1 MNDYVKTHTDQAA
14 AHFTSGD
21 REAAFD
27 ALKKALDR
35 EPDNVPALALAAE
48 LALRSGSR
56 QESEDIVER
65 LFDMDPASFDGEVQ
79 KQLGLVCFGNEL
91 YSRAAQLLE
100 WARENSCVDGMS
112 LYQLGVAYRR
122 LGNMDSADT
131 RLQESLRAKPE
142 IPAPQL
148 QLGHVHKALGNVDRA
163 AEHYR
168 TFIEMAP
175 TAIGTG
181 YWCLADLKSYEF
193 SDDDIAAMNSAI
205 ESVRENPPQLSALHF
220 ALGWAAETRKDYA
233 EAMDHYKE
241 GNSIQARLNP
251 FNAEQ
256 YHRIVAGLSTVPAQ
270 QEPLQSDER
279 PVAILIVGLP
289 RTGTTLIEQILAAH
303 SRVQATDELPFLEK
317 IALRLEM
324 SGGYPNRLSA
334 MTDDECRALR
344 RRYLDGVRAYLK
356 QDADFFIDKYPGN
369 FLHIGQIKRI
379 MPESIIIDARRD
391 PRDVAVSAYRQMF
404 NVRNEFAT
412 TFDGIFEYYKGYL
425 AMIGHWKSVYPDQI
439 KTVNYE
445 QLVSSPDEQIEAL
458 LDFCGLDREPGCFEF
473 YKQERAVTTPSVG
486 QVSKP
491 MFKSSIGQWQHYE
504 EFVGEEMT
512 RLASLMTS
520 QDAG

>member
-14 AHFTSGD
+14 AHFANGD

-27 ALKKALDR
+27 ALKKALDK
-35 EPDNVPALALAAE
+35 EPENVPALVLAAE
-48 LALRSGSR
+48 LTLRSGSR
-56 QESEDIVER
+56 PESEDFVEK
-65 LFDMDPASFDGEVQ
+65 LFDLDPASFDGAVQ
-79 KQLGLVCFGNEL
+79 KQLGHVCFGNEL
-91 YSRAAQLLE
+91 YARAIQLLE
-100 WARENSCVDGMS
+100 WALDNFFLDGLS

-122 LGNMDSADT
+122 LGNMEKAES

-142 IPAPQL
+142 IPAPHL
-148 QLGHVHKALGNVDRA
+148 ELGHVYKALGDVDRA

-181 YWCLADLKSYEF
+181 YWCLADLKSSDF
-193 SDDDIAAMNSAI
+193 SDDDIAAMKNAM
-205 ESVRENPPQLSALHF
+205 ESVRDNPPQLSALHF

-233 EAMDHYKE
+233 EAMDRYKE
-241 GNSIQARLNP
+241 GNSIQARLKP

-256 YHRIVAGLSTVPAQ
+256 FHRIVAGLSKVPAQ
-270 QEPLQSDER
+270 EEPLRVNEK

-334 MTDDECRALR
+334 MTDDECRSLR

-356 QDADFFIDKYPGN
+356 QDTDFFIDKYPGN

-391 PRDVAVSAYRQMF
+391 PRDVAVSAYRQLF
-404 NVRNEFAT
+404 NVRNEFASS
-412 TFDGIFEYYKGYL
+412 FDGIFEYYKGYL
-425 AMIGHWKSVYPDQI
+425 AMIRHWKSVYPDQI

-445 QLVSSPDEQIEAL
+445 QLVSSPDEQITAL
-458 LDFCGLDREPGCFEF
+458 LDFCGLDQEPGCFEF
-473 YKQERAVTTPSVG
+473 YKQERAVTTPSVS

-491 MFKSSIGQWQHYE
+491 MFRSSIGQWQHYE
-504 EFVGEEMT
+504 EFAGEEMK
-512 RLASLMTS
+512 RLSSLMS
-520 QDAG
+520 E